1 MVKILPND
9 IISHIMSFE
18 DIVTLNKNVLINKR
32 MKQLFSIYNDRL
44 CRQLIRKRMTFI
56 ETPAA
61 YNFCEKNHTTSITK
75 HNKST
80 LIKAMH
86 LSNLFK

>member
-1 MVKILPND
+1 MLEILPND

-44 CRQLIRKRMTFI
+44 CRQLIRKRVNFI
-56 ETPAA
+56 ETSAA
-61 YNFCEKNHTTSITK
+61 YNFCEKNNTTSIAK